1 MTTVSPPRVFFATPE
16 LQCTD
21 HVSGWPV
28 TGIHRPDAVAAAIP
42 TALDEEDDMTTVD
55 EQIDVDRP
63 ISTVYNQWTQFED
76 FPRFMEGVESVRQ
89 LDDVQLHWK
98 ASIGGVE
105 REWDAMIVDQEPDRV
120 ISWQN
125 TTGATNR
132 GVVTFTPLGPEQTR
146 IDLHL
151 EFEPDG
157 AVEQVGDKL
166 GMVSRRAKGDL
177 ERFKGF
183 IEGRGVETGEWRGS
197 IDAGVE
203 RR

>member
-1 MTTVSPPRVFFATPE
+1 
-16 LQCTD
+16 
-21 HVSGWPV
+21 
-28 TGIHRPDAVAAAIP
+28 
-42 TALDEEDDMTTVD
+42 MTTVD

-132 GVVTFTPLGPEQTR
+132 GVVRFSPLGSEQTR

-151 EFEPDG
+151 EFEPEG

-203 RR
+203 QR

>member
-1 MTTVSPPRVFFATPE
+1 
-16 LQCTD
+16 
-21 HVSGWPV
+21 
-28 TGIHRPDAVAAAIP
+28 
-42 TALDEEDDMTTVD
+42 MTTVD

-76 FPRFMEGVESVRQ
+76 FPRFMEGVESVHQ

-105 REWDAMIVDQEPDRV
+105 REWDAMIVEQEPDRI

-146 IDLHL
+146 VDFHL

-166 GMVSRRAKGDL
+166 GMVSRRTKGDL
-177 ERFKGF
+177 QRFKGF
-183 IEGRGVETGEWRGS
+183 IEGRGVETGEWRGA

>member
-1 MTTVSPPRVFFATPE
+1 MS
-16 LQCTD
+16 
-21 HVSGWPV
+21 
-28 TGIHRPDAVAAAIP
+28 
-42 TALDEEDDMTTVD
+42 TVD
-55 EQIDVDRP
+55 EQIDVERP

-105 REWDAMIVDQEPDRV
+105 REWDAMIVEQEPDRI

-125 TTGATNR
+125 ATGATNR

-166 GMVSRRAKGDL
+166 GVVSRRAKGDL
-177 ERFKGF
+177 QRFKGF
-183 IEGRGVETGEWRGS
+183 IEGRGVETGEWRGA

>member
-1 MTTVSPPRVFFATPE
+1 
-16 LQCTD
+16 
-21 HVSGWPV
+21 
-28 TGIHRPDAVAAAIP
+28 
-42 TALDEEDDMTTVD
+42 MTTVD

-105 REWDAMIVDQEPDRV
+105 REWDAMIVEQEPDRI

-146 IDLHL
+146 VDFHL

-177 ERFKGF
+177 QRFKGF
-183 IEGRGVETGEWRGS
+183 IEGRGVETGEWRGA

-203 RR
+203 RQ

>member
-1 MTTVSPPRVFFATPE
+1 
-16 LQCTD
+16 
-21 HVSGWPV
+21 
-28 TGIHRPDAVAAAIP
+28 
-42 TALDEEDDMTTVD
+42 MTTVD
-55 EQIDVDRP
+55 EQIDIDRP

-76 FPRFMEGVESVRQ
+76 FPRFMEGVESVQQ
-89 LDDVQLHWK
+89 LDDVQLRWK

-105 REWDAMIVDQEPDRV
+105 REWDAMIVEQEPDRI

-146 IDLHL
+146 VDFHL

-166 GMVSRRAKGDL
+166 GLVGRQAKGDL
-177 ERFKGF
+177 QRFKGF
-183 IEGRGVETGEWRGS
+183 IEGRSVETGEWRGA

-203 RR
+203 RP

>member
-1 MTTVSPPRVFFATPE
+1 MA
-16 LQCTD
+16 
-21 HVSGWPV
+21 
-28 TGIHRPDAVAAAIP
+28 
-42 TALDEEDDMTTVD
+42 
-55 EQIDVDRP
+55 
-63 ISTVYNQWTQFED
+63 
-76 FPRFMEGVESVRQ
+76 
-89 LDDVQLHWK
+89 
-98 ASIGGVE
+98 IGGVE
-105 REWDAMIVDQEPDRV
+105 REWDAMIVEQEPDRI

-146 IDLHL
+146 VDFHL

-166 GMVSRRAKGDL
+166 GMVSRRTKGDL
-177 ERFKGF
+177 QRFKGF
-183 IEGRGVETGEWRGS
+183 IEGRGVETGEWRGA

>member
-1 MTTVSPPRVFFATPE
+1 
-16 LQCTD
+16 
-21 HVSGWPV
+21 
-28 TGIHRPDAVAAAIP
+28 
-42 TALDEEDDMTTVD
+42 MTTVD

-105 REWDAMIVDQEPDRV
+105 REWDAMIVEQEPDRI

-146 IDLHL
+146 VDFHL

-166 GMVSRRAKGDL
+166 GMVSRRTKGDL
-177 ERFKGF
+177 QRFKGF
-183 IEGRGVETGEWRGS
+183 IEGRGVETGEWRGA